1 MTWKVFVSVCLVSS
15 LIFIPC
21 GSAFA
26 GGGAGK
32 SMQIFQIY
40 QSGGATLNNAD
51 AAKFA
56 KYDIF
61 SFNRNRYYQMSP
73 NTYDAV
79 KAINPD
85 VIIFNYQQ
93 GPDTWTN
100 QDGSSVVNVNN
111 IVRYNNTYGHSM
123 GNLNINNPD
132 FFLLN
137 TSDERIHTYYASY
150 RYLLDFGSADF
161 QAYWLEATENDV
173 VDQPWRPD
181 GILIDNCQ
189 PTWGGGYWCELPAK
203 YQTNAEW
210 VPAMISF
217 HTALTAGLHARGLK
231 VWTNTGHISDY
242 TGDGYDAWLTI
253 DADPNHPDFM
263 AEEGAFVHGW
273 SGDATFYD
281 EIKWLMQVDMMT
293 ELQNSAITQF
303 SHCDLPIGGSGT
315 DTNGRAVTFWDA
327 LWYAM
332 GSFMLGKNDVLDNAY
347 FQFHSEFY
355 GYNIFYWFD
364 EYERIDLGDAVGDYQ
379 KTLIG
384 SSNIYWREFRKAYVF
399 VNPSSVDAPV
409 IPLPEPCKQLTHDTI
424 NDDPTGFPDVTSIS
438 LAPNRA
444 AILVKSSMAA
454 VVARHVFYNNSAW
467 DGNDPAA
474 NVADDAAIATNKSAL
489 LPSETA
495 SFANYT
501 SYWRGINGIIID
513 IELLPG
519 TPTASDFEFRVGND
533 SNLDLWTPLAVTPS
547 ISVRVGGGTSGSDRV
562 TIILPDGT
570 ATGQWL
576 EVTLKASVN
585 TGLRK
590 EDIFFFGNA
599 IGETGNSVTDAE
611 VTPTDEVYVRN
622 NPATLAVSLAPITH
636 AADFNRDKKVG
647 PTDAVLCRNN
657 GTNSSTALQ
666 LMTANVQTIFFG
678 DDFEDDDLAGWT
690 TLAGSFDT
698 FQFVGETNYEVHGTT
713 AGSRMRADLTDT
725 NLSDTAYLSLAVRH
739 TGGAPGGM
747 GGDTGN
753 KTGQIWF
760 VDDTGAGFGLYI
772 VLSQAGAGLLDLYTT
787 TDDGA
792 TITFVG
798 SYTAPP
804 GTSGNDL
811 KQVELVYNRVTDQVE
826 CFYESTSMG
835 TVAGVSSAY
844 RDFTRVVLA
853 LTEHYFSFGDPVT
866 HGWGQLDYDDIRIA
880 DTPQP

>member
-1 MTWKVFVSVCLVSS
+1 
-15 LIFIPC
+15 
-21 GSAFA
+21 
-26 GGGAGK
+26 
-32 SMQIFQIY
+32 MQIFQIY
-40 QSGGATLNNAD
+40 QSPGPTLTNAD
-51 AAKFA
+51 AAKLA
-56 KYDIF
+56 RYDIF

-93 GPDTWTN
+93 GPDTWTS
-100 QDGSSVVNVNN
+100 QDGSSVLNVNN
-111 IVRYNNTYGHSM
+111 IVRYTNTYGHSM
-123 GNLNINNPD
+123 GNLNTNNPS

-137 TSDERIHTYYASY
+137 TSGERIHTYYASY

-161 QAYWLEATENDV
+161 QAYWLEATEADI

-181 GILIDNCQ
+181 GIMIDNCM

-203 YQTNAEW
+203 YQTNAQW

-217 HTALTAGLHARGLK
+217 HTALTAGLHARGVK
-231 VWTNTGHISDY
+231 VWTNTGHISDF
-242 TGDGYDAWLTI
+242 TGDGYDAWLAI

-281 EIKWLMQVDMMT
+281 ETKWRMQVDMMT
-293 ELQNSAITQF
+293 ELQNSSITQF
-303 SHCDLPIGGSGT
+303 SHCGLPIGGSGT

-347 FQFHSEFY
+347 FQFHSEVY

-379 KTLIG
+379 MTRIG
-384 SSNIYWREFRKAYVF
+384 TSNIYWREFRKAYVF

-409 IPLPEPCKQLTHDTI
+409 IPLPQPCKQLTHNTI
-424 NDDPTGFPDVTSIS
+424 NSDPAGFPDITSIS

-444 AILVKSSMAA
+444 AILVKSSMAD
-454 VVARHVFYNNSAW
+454 VVARQVFYNNSAW

-474 NVADDAAIATNKSAL
+474 NAADDAAIATNKSAL
-489 LPSETA
+489 GPFETA

-501 SYWRGINGIIID
+501 SYWRGINGIMVD

-519 TPTASDFEFRVGND
+519 TPTVADFEFSVGND
-533 SNLDLWTPLAVTPS
+533 SDPLSWTLLAVTPS
-547 ISVRVGGGTSGSDRV
+547 ISVRTGAGTGGSDRV

-570 ATGQWL
+570 AAGQWL
-576 EVTLKASVN
+576 QVTVKPSVN
-585 TGLRK
+585 TGLLT
-590 EDIFFFGNA
+590 EDVFFFGNA
-599 IGETGNSVTDAE
+599 IGETGDSITDAE

-622 NPATLAVSLAPITH
+622 NPATLAVSSASITH

-666 LMTANVQTIFFG
+666 LITANVESIFFA
-678 DDFEDDDLAGWT
+678 DDFEDINLDGWT

-698 FQFVGETNYEVHGTT
+698 FQFIGQTNYEVHAT
-713 AGSRMRADLTDT
+713 AASSSMRADLTDT
-725 NLSDTAYLSLAVRH
+725 SLPNTTYMSLAVRH
-739 TGGAPGGM
+739 TGGAPGGI
-747 GGDTGN
+747 GSDTGN
-753 KTGQIWF
+753 KTGHIWF
-760 VDDTGAGFGLYI
+760 VDDSGAGFGLYFI
-772 VLSQAGAGLLDLYTT
+772 LSQDGAGMLDLYST

-792 TITFVG
+792 TMSPVG
-798 SYTAPP
+798 SFTAPAAV
-804 GTSGNDL
+804 GGNGL
-811 KQVELVYNRVTDQVE
+811 KQIDLVYNRVTDQVE
-826 CFYESTSMG
+826 CFYESTSIG
-835 TVAGVSSAY
+835 TVSGVSSAY
-844 RDFTRVVLA
+844 RNFTRVVVSLA
-853 LTEHYFSFGDPVT
+853 ELYASFGDPVT
-866 HGWGQLDYDDIRIA
+866 HVWGQLDFDDIRIA
-880 DTPQP
+880 DTPRP